1 MDFPSQ
7 SGTTSLC
14 VSVTWKTLFGS
25 QRQTQSKHL
34 CLQYFQLG
42 VYENNIQ
49 VAIVKVSLWVSLK
62 ESKESS
68 DKGHL
73 IAQIIEGDPPVKDF
87 LSILLQL
94 NTSILR

>member
-14 VSVTWKTLFGS
+14 VSVTWKTLSGS

-49 VAIVKVSLWVSLK
+49 VAIVKVSYLWVSL
-62 ESKESS
+62 EESS
-68 DKGHL
+68 EKGHKSL
-73 IAQIIEGDPPVKDF
+73 KGT
-87 LSILLQL
+87 LQ
-94 NTSILR
+94 

>member
-49 VAIVKVSLWVSLK
+49 VAIVKVSYLWVSL
-62 ESKESS
+62 EESS
-68 DKGHL
+68 EKGHL

-87 LSILLQL
+87 LSTLLQF